1 MCDQQRL
8 RSACTFAQ
16 SDQSLCSSLE
26 CSMSVKLK
34 TEYLLEVLSL
44 TGGCR
49 GSSESTLAKMSNCWK
64 SHAKAQ
70 LLCITAECM
79 CMFGVFFVL
88 IFLCSVC
95 DVNAVCITIL

>member
-1 MCDQQRL
+1 MHEISNNIVCAT
-8 RSACTFAQ
+8 SKG
-16 SDQSLCSSLE
+16 SDQPAHSLE

-88 IFLCSVC
+88 IFC
-95 DVNAVCITIL
+95 AVCVM